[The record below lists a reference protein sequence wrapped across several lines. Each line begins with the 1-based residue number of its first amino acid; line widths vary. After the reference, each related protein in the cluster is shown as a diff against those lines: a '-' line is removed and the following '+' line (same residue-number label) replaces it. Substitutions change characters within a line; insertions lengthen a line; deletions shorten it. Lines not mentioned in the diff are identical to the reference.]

1 MDEKLYPKPDDAE
14 KIIAMVQGLS
24 DDALEDVTPKYV
36 YIFFCC
42 SMKFLIFHVY
52 YSYD

>member
-24 DDALEDVTPKYV
+24 DDALEDITPKYV
-36 YIFFCC
+36 SIFVCYLI
-42 SMKFLIFHVY
+42 KFVIFHV
-52 YSYD
+52 